1 MENKIVITP
10 EIVKNATDYIPLMK
24 KQEMAETIAQ
34 KCIVKVL
41 MKYTEKGDG
50 TDSVPMP
57 DRYQEYHMYTNLYL
71 MGVLAHEYLHIPYEG
86 DGTGKAIID
95 YENLKMP
102 ANVYDQWG
110 ASHVLNQLEQMKTDR
125 ELREKVFDLLN
136 DYKDFRWMLAHEI
149 DILLGH
155 NNDVVTR
162 MMQALGAS
170 IKEMAADSMQ
180 ELGESLQGEQPQ
192 EAEPEKKVSEEDI
205 AKAASELERLKQL
218 RERMEQV
225 EKELHDKIEEAK
237 AKNGQAESVKEGL
250 HLVE

>member
-86 DGTGKAIID
+86 DGTGKEIID

-170 IKEMAADSMQ
+170 IKEMAADSMH
-180 ELGESLQGEQPQ
+180 ELGETLQGEQPQ
-192 EAEPEKKVSEEDI
+192 EAEPEKKVSEADI

-237 AKNGQAESVKEGL
+237 AKNGQTEPVKEGL

>member
-86 DGTGKAIID
+86 DGTGKEIID

-125 ELREKVFDLLN
+125 EMREKVFDLLN
-136 DYKDFRWMLAHEI
+136 DFKDFRWMLAHEI

-180 ELGESLQGEQPQ
+180 ELGEALQNEQTH
-192 EAEPEKKVSEEDI
+192 ETEPEKKVSAEDI

-225 EKELHDKIEEAK
+225 EKELHDKIEEAR
-237 AKNGQAESVKEGL
+237 AKNGQAEPVKEGL

>member
-1 MENKIVITP
+1 MENRIVITP

-24 KQEMAETIAQ
+24 KQEMAEAIAQ

-71 MGVLAHEYLHIPYEG
+71 MGVLAKEYLHIPYEG
-86 DGTGKAIID
+86 DGSGKEHTGYD
-95 YENLKMP
+95 NLKMP

-125 ELREKVFDLLN
+125 ELREKVLDLLN

-155 NNDVVTR
+155 DNDVVTR

-180 ELGESLQGEQPQ
+180 ELGEALQGEQPQ

-218 RERMEQV
+218 RVRMEQV
-225 EKELHDKIEEAK
+225 EKELHDKIEEAR
-237 AKNGQAESVKEGL
+237 AKNGQAAPVKEGL

>member
-24 KQEMAETIAQ
+24 KQEMTETIAQ

-86 DGTGKAIID
+86 DGTGKEIID

-125 ELREKVFDLLN
+125 EMREKVFDLLN

-162 MMQALGAS
+162 MMQALGSS

-180 ELGESLQGEQPQ
+180 ELGEALQNEQPQ
-192 EAEPEKKVSEEDI
+192 EAEPEKKVSAEDI

-225 EKELHDKIEEAK
+225 EKELHDKIEEAR
-237 AKNGQAESVKEGL
+237 AKNGQAEPVKEGL

>member
-10 EIVKNATDYIPLMK
+10 EIVKSATDYIPLMK

-86 DGTGKAIID
+86 DGTGKEIID

-125 ELREKVFDLLN
+125 EMREKVFDLLN

-162 MMQALGAS
+162 MMQALGSS

-180 ELGESLQGEQPQ
+180 ELGEALQNEQPH
-192 EAEPEKKVSEEDI
+192 EAEPEKKVSAEDI

-225 EKELHDKIEEAK
+225 EKELHDKIEEAR
-237 AKNGQAESVKEGL
+237 AKNGQAEPVKEGL

>member
-34 KCIVKVL
+34 KCLVKVL

-86 DGTGKAIID
+86 DGTGKEIID

-125 ELREKVFDLLN
+125 EMREKVFDLLN
-136 DYKDFRWMLAHEI
+136 DFKDFRWMLAHEI

-162 MMQALGAS
+162 MMQAIGTS
-170 IKEMAADSMQ
+170 IKEMTADSMQ
-180 ELGESLQGEQPQ
+180 ELGEALQNEKPQ
-192 EAEPEKKVSEEDI
+192 EAEPEKKVSAEDI

-237 AKNGQAESVKEGL
+237 AKNGQAEPVKEGL

>member
-10 EIVKNATDYIPLMK
+10 EIVKNATDYIPLIK

-86 DGTGKAIID
+86 DGTGKEIID

-136 DYKDFRWMLAHEI
+136 DFKDFRWMLAHEI

-162 MMQALGAS
+162 MMQALGSS

-180 ELGESLQGEQPQ
+180 ELGEALQNEQPQ
-192 EAEPEKKVSEEDI
+192 EAEPEKKVSAEDI

-225 EKELHDKIEEAK
+225 EKELHDKIEEAR
-237 AKNGQAESVKEGL
+237 AKNGQAEPVKEGL

>member
-71 MGVLAHEYLHIPYEG
+71 MGVLAQEYLHIPYEG
-86 DGTGKAIID
+86 DGTGKELID

-180 ELGESLQGEQPQ
+180 ELGETLQGEQPQ
-192 EAEPEKKVSEEDI
+192 EAEPEKKVSAEDI

-237 AKNGQAESVKEGL
+237 AKNGQTEPVKEGL

>member
-86 DGTGKAIID
+86 EGTGKEIID

-125 ELREKVFDLLN
+125 EMREKVFDLLN

-170 IKEMAADSMQ
+170 IKEMTADSMQ
-180 ELGESLQGEQPQ
+180 ELGEALQNEQPQ
-192 EAEPEKKVSEEDI
+192 EAEPEKKVSAEDI

-225 EKELHDKIEEAK
+225 EKELHDKIEEAR
-237 AKNGQAESVKEGL
+237 AKNGQAGPVKEGL

>member
-86 DGTGKAIID
+86 DGTGKEIID

-125 ELREKVFDLLN
+125 EMREKVFDLLN

-180 ELGESLQGEQPQ
+180 ELGEALQNEQPH
-192 EAEPEKKVSEEDI
+192 ETEPEKKISAEDI

-237 AKNGQAESVKEGL
+237 AKNGQGEPVKEGL

>member
-86 DGTGKAIID
+86 DGTGKEIID

-125 ELREKVFDLLN
+125 EMREKVFDLLN
-136 DYKDFRWMLAHEI
+136 DFKDFRWMLAHEI

-180 ELGESLQGEQPQ
+180 ELGEALQNEQPH
-192 EAEPEKKVSEEDI
+192 ETEPEKKVSAEDI

-237 AKNGQAESVKEGL
+237 AKNGQAEPVKEGL
-250 HLVE
+250 YLVE

>member
-86 DGTGKAIID
+86 DGTGKEIID

-162 MMQALGAS
+162 MMQAIGAS

-180 ELGESLQGEQPQ
+180 ELGEALQGEQPQ
-192 EAEPEKKVSEEDI
+192 EADPEKKVSEEDI

-225 EKELHDKIEEAK
+225 EKELQYKIEEAK

>member
-1 MENKIVITP
+1 MENKIVITS

-86 DGTGKAIID
+86 DGTGKEIID

-180 ELGESLQGEQPQ
+180 ELGEALQGEQPQ
-192 EAEPEKKVSEEDI
+192 EAESEKKVSEEDI

-237 AKNGQAESVKEGL
+237 AKNGKAESVKEGL

>member
-86 DGTGKAIID
+86 DGTGKEIID

-110 ASHVLNQLEQMKTDR
+110 ESHVLNQLEQMKTDR

-136 DYKDFRWMLAHEI
+136 DFKDFRWMLAHEI

-162 MMQALGAS
+162 MMQAIGTS

-180 ELGESLQGEQPQ
+180 ELGEALQNEQSQ
-192 EAEPEKKVSEEDI
+192 EAEPEKKVSAEDI

-237 AKNGQAESVKEGL
+237 AKNGQTEPVKEGL

>member
-86 DGTGKAIID
+86 DGTGKEIID

-125 ELREKVFDLLN
+125 EMREKVFDLLN
-136 DYKDFRWMLAHEI
+136 DFKDFRWMLAHEI

-180 ELGESLQGEQPQ
+180 ELGEALQNEQPH
-192 EAEPEKKVSEEDI
+192 ETEPEKKVSAEDI

-225 EKELHDKIEEAK
+225 EKELHDKIEEAR
-237 AKNGQAESVKEGL
+237 AKNGQTEPVKEGL

>member
-10 EIVKNATDYIPLMK
+10 EIVKSATDYIPLMK

-86 DGTGKAIID
+86 DGTGKEIID

-180 ELGESLQGEQPQ
+180 ELGEALQGERPQ
-192 EAEPEKKVSEEDI
+192 EAEPEKKVSADDI

-237 AKNGQAESVKEGL
+237 AKNGQTEFVKEGL

>member
-1 MENKIVITP
+1 MENKIVITQ

-86 DGTGKAIID
+86 DGTGKEIID

-125 ELREKVFDLLN
+125 EMREKVFDLLN
-136 DYKDFRWMLAHEI
+136 DFKDFRWMLAHEI

-170 IKEMAADSMQ
+170 IKEMTADSMQ
-180 ELGESLQGEQPQ
+180 ELGEALQNEQPH
-192 EAEPEKKVSEEDI
+192 EAEPEKKVSAEDI

-237 AKNGQAESVKEGL
+237 AKNGHAEPVKEGL

>member
-1 MENKIVITP
+1 MENRIVITP

-24 KQEMAETIAQ
+24 KQEMAEAIAQ

-71 MGVLAHEYLHIPYEG
+71 MGVLAREYLHIPYEG
-86 DGTGKAIID
+86 DGSGKEHTGYD
-95 YENLKMP
+95 NLKMP

-125 ELREKVFDLLN
+125 EMREKVFDLLN

-155 NNDVVTR
+155 DNDVVTR

-170 IKEMAADSMQ
+170 IREMAADSMQ
-180 ELGESLQGEQPQ
+180 ELGEALQGEQPQ
-192 EAEPEKKVSEEDI
+192 EARPEKKVSEEDI

-225 EKELHDKIEEAK
+225 EKELHDKIEEAR
-237 AKNGQAESVKEGL
+237 AKNGPAEPVKEGL

>member
-10 EIVKNATDYIPLMK
+10 EIVKSATDYIPLMK

-86 DGTGKAIID
+86 DGTGKEVID

-102 ANVYDQWG
+102 SNVYDQWG

-180 ELGESLQGEQPQ
+180 ELGEALQGERPQ

-237 AKNGQAESVKEGL
+237 AKNGQTEFVKEGL

>member
-41 MKYTEKGDG
+41 MKYTEKGDD

-86 DGTGKAIID
+86 DGTGKEIID

-110 ASHVLNQLEQMKTDR
+110 ESHVLNQLEQMKTDR

-136 DYKDFRWMLAHEI
+136 DFKDFRWMLAHEI

-180 ELGESLQGEQPQ
+180 ELGEALQNEQPQ
-192 EAEPEKKVSEEDI
+192 EAEPEKKVSAEDI

-237 AKNGQAESVKEGL
+237 AKNGQAEPVKEGL

>member
-71 MGVLAHEYLHIPYEG
+71 MGVLAKEYLHIPYEG
-86 DGTGKAIID
+86 DGSGKEHTGYD
-95 YENLKMP
+95 NLKMP
-102 ANVYDQWG
+102 VNVYDQWG

-125 ELREKVFDLLN
+125 EMREKVFDLLN

-155 NNDVVTR
+155 DNDVVTR

-180 ELGESLQGEQPQ
+180 ELGEALQNEQSQ

-225 EKELHDKIEEAK
+225 EKELHDKIEEAR
-237 AKNGQAESVKEGL
+237 AKNGQTESVKEGL

>member
-86 DGTGKAIID
+86 DGAGEEHTGYD
-95 YENLKMP
+95 NLKMP

-110 ASHVLNQLEQMKTDR
+110 ESHVLNQLEQMKTDR
-125 ELREKVFDLLN
+125 EMREKVFDLLN

-162 MMQALGAS
+162 MLQALGAS
-170 IKEMAADSMQ
+170 IKEMTADSMQ
-180 ELGESLQGEQPQ
+180 ELGEALQNEQPN
-192 EAEPEKKVSEEDI
+192 EAEPEKKVSAEDI

-237 AKNGQAESVKEGL
+237 AKNGQAEPVKEGL

>member
-57 DRYQEYHMYTNLYL
+57 DRYQEYHMYTKLYL

-86 DGTGKAIID
+86 DGTGKEIID

-110 ASHVLNQLEQMKTDR
+110 ESHVLNQLEQMKTDR
-125 ELREKVFDLLN
+125 EMREKVFDLLN
-136 DYKDFRWMLAHEI
+136 DFKDFRWMLAHEI

-180 ELGESLQGEQPQ
+180 ELGETLQGEQPQ

-237 AKNGQAESVKEGL
+237 AKNGQTEPVKEGL

>member
-86 DGTGKAIID
+86 DGTGKEIID

-125 ELREKVFDLLN
+125 ELREKVFDLLT

-162 MMQALGAS
+162 MMQAIGAS

-180 ELGESLQGEQPQ
+180 ELGEALQGEQPQ
-192 EAEPEKKVSEEDI
+192 EAEPGKKVSEEDI
-205 AKAASELERLKQL
+205 AKAASELERLKQI

>member
-86 DGTGKAIID
+86 DGTGKEIID

-125 ELREKVFDLLN
+125 ELREKVFGLLN
-136 DYKDFRWMLAHEI
+136 DYMDFRWMLAHEI

-180 ELGESLQGEQPQ
+180 ELGEALQGEQPQ
-192 EAEPEKKVSEEDI
+192 EAEPEKKVSAEDI

-237 AKNGQAESVKEGL
+237 AKNGQTEFVKEGL

>member
-57 DRYQEYHMYTNLYL
+57 ERYQEYHMYTNLYL

-86 DGTGKAIID
+86 DGTGKEIID

-110 ASHVLNQLEQMKTDR
+110 ESHVLNQLEQMKTDR

-136 DYKDFRWMLAHEI
+136 DFKDFRWMLAHEI

-162 MMQALGAS
+162 MMQAIGSS
-170 IKEMAADSMQ
+170 IKEMTADSMQ
-180 ELGESLQGEQPQ
+180 ELGEALKNEQTQ
-192 EAEPEKKVSEEDI
+192 ETGPEKKVSEEDI

-237 AKNGQAESVKEGL
+237 AKNGQTEPVKEGL

>member
-10 EIVKNATDYIPLMK
+10 EIVKSATDYIPLMK

-86 DGTGKAIID
+86 DGTVKEIID

-125 ELREKVFDLLN
+125 EMREKVFDLLN
-136 DYKDFRWMLAHEI
+136 DFKDFRWMLAHEI

-162 MMQALGAS
+162 MMQALGSS

-180 ELGESLQGEQPQ
+180 ELGEALQNEQPQ
-192 EAEPEKKVSEEDI
+192 EAEPEKKVSAEDI

-225 EKELHDKIEEAK
+225 EKELHDKIEEAR
-237 AKNGQAESVKEGL
+237 AKNGQAEPVKEGL

>member
-1 MENKIVITP
+1 
-10 EIVKNATDYIPLMK
+10 
-24 KQEMAETIAQ
+24 
-34 KCIVKVL
+34 
-41 MKYTEKGDG
+41 
-50 TDSVPMP
+50 
-57 DRYQEYHMYTNLYL
+57 MYTNLYL

-86 DGTGKAIID
+86 DGTGKEIID

>member
-86 DGTGKAIID
+86 DGTGKEIID

-110 ASHVLNQLEQMKTDR
+110 ESHVLNQLEQMKTDR

-136 DYKDFRWMLAHEI
+136 DFKDFRWMLAHEI

-162 MMQALGAS
+162 MMQAIGTS

-180 ELGESLQGEQPQ
+180 ELGEALQNEQPQ
-192 EAEPEKKVSEEDI
+192 EAEPEKKVSAEDI

-237 AKNGQAESVKEGL
+237 AKNGQAEPVKEGL

>member
-86 DGTGKAIID
+86 DGTGKEIID

-125 ELREKVFDLLN
+125 EMREKVFDLLN
-136 DYKDFRWMLAHEI
+136 DFKDFRWMLAHEI

-180 ELGESLQGEQPQ
+180 ELGEALQNEQPH
-192 EAEPEKKVSEEDI
+192 ETEPEKKVSAEDI

-237 AKNGQAESVKEGL
+237 AKNGQTEPVKEGL

>member
-1 MENKIVITP
+1 MENKIVITQ

-86 DGTGKAIID
+86 DGTGKEIID

-180 ELGESLQGEQPQ
+180 ELGETLQGEQPQ

-237 AKNGQAESVKEGL
+237 AKNGQAEYVKEGL

>member
-10 EIVKNATDYIPLMK
+10 EIVKSATDYIPLMK

-86 DGTGKAIID
+86 DGTGKEIID

-162 MMQALGAS
+162 MMQAIGTS
-170 IKEMAADSMQ
+170 IKEMTADSMQ
-180 ELGESLQGEQPQ
+180 ELGEALQNEQSQ
-192 EAEPEKKVSEEDI
+192 ETEPEKKVSAEDI

-237 AKNGQAESVKEGL
+237 AKNGQAEPVKEGL

>member
-86 DGTGKAIID
+86 DGTGKEIID

-162 MMQALGAS
+162 MMQAICAS
-170 IKEMAADSMQ
+170 IKEMAADSMH
-180 ELGESLQGEQPQ
+180 ELGETLQGEQPQ
-192 EAEPEKKVSEEDI
+192 ETEPEKKISEEDI

-237 AKNGQAESVKEGL
+237 AKNGQEESVKEGL

>member
-86 DGTGKAIID
+86 DGTGKEIID

-102 ANVYDQWG
+102 ANVYDRWG

-162 MMQALGAS
+162 MMQALGSS
-170 IKEMAADSMQ
+170 IKEMAADSMK
-180 ELGESLQGEQPQ
+180 ELGEALQNEQPQ

-237 AKNGQAESVKEGL
+237 AKNGQTEPVKEGL

>member
-10 EIVKNATDYIPLMK
+10 EIVKSATDYIPLMK
-24 KQEMAETIAQ
+24 KQEMAEAIAQ

-71 MGVLAHEYLHIPYEG
+71 MGVLAKEYLHIPYEG
-86 DGTGKAIID
+86 DGSGKEHIGYD
-95 YENLKMP
+95 NLKMP
-102 ANVYDQWG
+102 VNVYDQWG

-125 ELREKVFDLLN
+125 EMREKVFDLLN
-136 DYKDFRWMLAHEI
+136 DFKDFRWMLAHEI

-155 NNDVVTR
+155 DNDVVTR

-180 ELGESLQGEQPQ
+180 ELGEALPNEQSQ
-192 EAEPEKKVSEEDI
+192 EAEPEKKVSAEDI

-225 EKELHDKIEEAK
+225 EKELHDKIEEAR
-237 AKNGQAESVKEGL
+237 AKNGQTEPVKEGL

>member
-1 MENKIVITP
+1 MENRIVITP

-24 KQEMAETIAQ
+24 KQEMAEAIAQ

-71 MGVLAHEYLHIPYEG
+71 MGVLAREYLHIPYEG
-86 DGTGKAIID
+86 DGSGKDHTGYD
-95 YENLKMP
+95 NLKMP

-125 ELREKVFDLLN
+125 EMREKVFDLLN

-155 NNDVVTR
+155 DNDVVTR
-162 MMQALGAS
+162 MMQAIGSS

-180 ELGESLQGEQPQ
+180 ELGEALQGEQPQ

-225 EKELHDKIEEAK
+225 EKELHDKIEEAR
-237 AKNGQAESVKEGL
+237 AKNGQAEPVKEGL

>member
-50 TDSVPMP
+50 TDSIPMP

-86 DGTGKAIID
+86 DGTGKEIID

-125 ELREKVFDLLN
+125 EMREKVFDLLN
-136 DYKDFRWMLAHEI
+136 DFKDFRWMLAHEI

-162 MMQALGAS
+162 MMQALGSS

-180 ELGESLQGEQPQ
+180 ELGEALQNEQPQ
-192 EAEPEKKVSEEDI
+192 EAEPEKKVSAEDI

-225 EKELHDKIEEAK
+225 EKELHDKIEEAR
-237 AKNGQAESVKEGL
+237 AKNGQAEPVKEGL

>member
-86 DGTGKAIID
+86 DGTGKEIID

-125 ELREKVFDLLN
+125 EMREKVFDLLN

-180 ELGESLQGEQPQ
+180 ELGEALQNEQPQ
-192 EAEPEKKVSEEDI
+192 EAAPEKKVSAEDI

-237 AKNGQAESVKEGL
+237 AKNGQTEPVKEGL

>member
-24 KQEMAETIAQ
+24 KQEMAETIAK

-86 DGTGKAIID
+86 DGTGKEIID

-125 ELREKVFDLLN
+125 EMREKVFDLLN
-136 DYKDFRWMLAHEI
+136 DFKDFRWMLAHEI

-162 MMQALGAS
+162 MMQAIGTS
-170 IKEMAADSMQ
+170 IKEMTADSMQ
-180 ELGESLQGEQPQ
+180 ELGEALQNEQPQ
-192 EAEPEKKVSEEDI
+192 EAEPEKKVSAEDI

-237 AKNGQAESVKEGL
+237 AKNGQAEPVKEGL

>member
-86 DGTGKAIID
+86 DGTGKEIID

-125 ELREKVFDLLN
+125 ELREKGFDLLN

-162 MMQALGAS
+162 MMQAIGAS

-180 ELGESLQGEQPQ
+180 ELGEALQGEQPQ

-205 AKAASELERLKQL
+205 AKAASALERLKQI

-225 EKELHDKIEEAK
+225 EKELQYKIEEAK